1 VKVRKANLEAETGQ
15 LRSLLQ
21 SGRTYAPRHVG
32 STHGHAIVSSF
43 CVDCCWFL
51 MALLFVG
58 GVMNPLWIAAIA
70 VYVALE
76 KLLPA
81 GPWLGRTIGAAIAA
95 IGAFVLVRAM

>member
-1 VKVRKANLEAETGQ
+1 M
-15 LRSLLQ
+15 
-21 SGRTYAPRHVG
+21 
-32 STHGHAIVSSF
+32 SSF
-43 CVDCCWFL
+43 CVGCCWFL

-81 GPWLGRTIGAAIAA
+81 GPWLGRTIGAALAA